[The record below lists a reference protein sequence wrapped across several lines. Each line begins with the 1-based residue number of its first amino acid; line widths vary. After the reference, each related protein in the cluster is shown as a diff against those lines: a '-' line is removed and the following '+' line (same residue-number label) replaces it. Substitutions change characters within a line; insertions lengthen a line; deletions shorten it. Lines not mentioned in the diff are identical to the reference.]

1 MPSRHIGKKGVKE
14 YPILFARRPFCLSSA
29 ADFGL
34 DFLKSALIDED
45 LALKLNLPIKN
56 LQYQKFSL
64 SEDKTVWSRL
74 VGTIKVSSQ
83 IIEKGRAGKT
93 FQLSGKI
100 IRGLSEI
107 IGCEAICDTIL
118 EEKLLSLPV
127 SIEKP
132 EKRVKKWLRN
142 HGNIVP
148 SQAPLTSHCGQ
159 SLEPPS
165 TWPPSTATP
174 YYSECRCDWSRAS
187 THGTACCQHKGSCQ
201 HCIDNL
207 ADVATEVDNFSEGPP
222 ANYSEDVDINLID
235 HSDEDEVWCHVNM
248 FDVHGNIIND
258 GKEYYELQS
267 KHSSEDIFVYRM
279 TGDRLREFYSQN
291 YDPFAAEESD
301 LYELDT
307 ARRFLKMEFPEKP
320 PIIANYGDL
329 DVYLEREWKKLKA
342 RKKEAKKAT
351 WEDFKEEAKIL
362 KKKPSKWSQKEK
374 AMTPA

>member
-1 MPSRHIGKKGVKE
+1 MNSWR
-14 YPILFARRPFCLSSA
+14 
-29 ADFGL
+29 
-34 DFLKSALIDED
+34 KS
-45 LALKLNLPIKN
+45 
-56 LQYQKFSL
+56 FSF
-64 SEDKTVWSRL
+64 T
-74 VGTIKVSSQ
+74 
-83 IIEKGRAGKT
+83 A
-93 FQLSGKI
+93 KI
-100 IRGLSEI
+100 IRSLAEI
-107 IGCEAICDTIL
+107 IGCEAVCDELL
-118 EEKLLSLPV
+118 EEKLTSLPTNKFQ
-127 SIEKP
+127 KP
-132 EKRVKKWLRN
+132 EERVKKWLKKCDSLPPQN
-142 HGNIVP
+142 HKSFVP
-148 SQAPLTSHCGQ
+148 PQAPSAQ
-159 SLEPPS
+159 SQNPPS
-165 TWPPSTATP
+165 TWPTSTATP

-207 ADVATEVDNFSEGPP
+207 ADVATEMDNFSVGPP
-222 ANYSEDVDINLID
+222 QNSREDVDINLID
-235 HSDEDEVWCHVNM
+235 HSDEDEDDVWCRVNM
-248 FDVHGNIIND
+248 FDVHGNIVNND
-258 GKEYYELQS
+258 KEYFELQPD

-307 ARRFLKMEFPEKP
+307 ARRFLKMESPGKP
-320 PIIANYGDL
+320 PIIANYRDL